1 MKLIFLLERWKRS
14 NHVSFCSRL
23 KKRVA
28 QKSNGRDA
36 NRNQLVLFNLERD
49 CSNIETKLFNLVRF
63 LMFYGFC
70 VLVGFIRLLMLDGI
84 VCVVLDLSILIDALN
99 K

>member
-1 MKLIFLLERWKRS
+1 M
-14 NHVSFCSRL
+14 SFCSRL

-70 VLVGFIRLLMLDGI
+70 VLVGFILLLMLDGI

>member
-1 MKLIFLLERWKRS
+1 MEAIESRELLLQTKEKS
-14 NHVSFCSRL
+14 G
-23 KKRVA
+23 A
-28 QKSNGRDA
+28 KSNGRDA

-63 LMFYGFC
+63 LMFYGFF